1 MVFTDKYFDLGGAVY
16 YHENVDKLP
25 RTKEN
30 ALLRFCSMICR
41 SWTFDRMTSEEKE
54 RCISALLKTENFNAL
69 RGNFEARWHILEVV
83 YDAFLSGL
91 GYDGFLWRGENKNG

>member
-1 MVFTDKYFDLGGAVY
+1 MVFTDKYFDLVGSVY

-41 SWTFDRMTSEEKE
+41 SWTFERMTQAEKE
-54 RCISALLKTENFNAL
+54 RCISAFLKVEDFNAL
-69 RGNFEARWHILEVV
+69 RGDYAARWCILQAV

-91 GYDGFLWRGENKNG
+91 GYTGGKWREENKNG